1 MADNGAYARYL
12 EAQRQQA
19 IKDNKAKFSAVSKAE
34 DDKIKLRGAGYGD
47 LSTGSQINNR
57 ANGKLLRSGGAPS
70 VGTSGKVSDPYAD
83 NRKNVGKSGY
93 DEAGDPIDT
102 YSANRKNAG
111 KSGYDEA
118 GDPIDPY
125 AKERANAGQTGYDEA
140 GTKINSDGT
149 PGGSQTVNSNGESSS
164 SDSGGGGGGSGNPL
178 DQYANYTYG
187 LSLHVIKP
195 EEYEG
200 LKPGYNPD
208 GKVLI
213 ASGGRQGSG
222 FGRIAGFESD
232 FYFDN
237 FRMTTIIGMNQR
249 TRGSNVIDM
258 QFTVLEPFGMTLLDK
273 ILKVADQLG
282 AKNWNEM
289 PFVMQ
294 IDFFANTND
303 DRSVLISG
311 HTKYIPI
318 KLIECKISATSNGAS
333 YQFHGIPYNHAAFQT
348 NSVSTP
354 AFNEVTAKT
363 VKEFFSSDS
372 KDKGSYA
379 LALNNYQKKLAADEA
394 KYQEFPDIYEFK
406 IDSEIGDAKIVY
418 EKRNNVKSAPM
429 ASKSN
434 KTATKDDGKRA
445 AEGGSAAQ
453 LDLEYQ
459 AIPINAGTSI
469 IDVIS
474 QVIRNSSY
482 MAEQVGKGGNDLI
495 KSWRVIPEI
504 KILKFDNFRKIY
516 QKKFTYHV
524 KKADYHNTK
533 YPDAPMKMPTKIS
546 RKYNYLYTGK
556 NQDVLDFAIDFNV
569 VFYTAMTANR
579 DKLKKV
585 EVDKETKKNEK
596 DKGLSASGGPNKLDP
611 KHVKTVATQADVA
624 TSAQGANDAKNV
636 SSNDLVRSMFTDSR
650 GDMININLKIS
661 GDPAYIKQ
669 DDVFFKPSASNNS
682 AGTIDQHGSFSTDNG
697 ELFVEVNFRT
707 PTDINPSSDTYDF
720 SNSEKTAFSG
730 TYRVMTVDNV
740 LERGQFTQTLS
751 LIKVFPA

>member
-12 EAQRQQA
+12 ETQRKQA
-19 IKDNKAKFSAVSKAE
+19 IVDNKAKFKALSKAE
-34 DDKIKLRGAGYGD
+34 DEKVKQRGTSYGD
-47 LSTGSQINNR
+47 LSTGTQVNNR
-57 ANGKLLRSGGAPS
+57 ANGRVLRQGASPT
-70 VGTSGKVSDPYAD
+70 VGTSGKVSDPYAA
-83 NRKNVGKSGY
+83 NRKNAGRSGY
-93 DEAGDPIDT
+93 DEAGDPIDP
-102 YSANRKNAG
+102 YAANRKNAG

-125 AKERANAGQTGYDEA
+125 AKERANAGRTGYDEA

-149 PGGSQTVNSNGESSS
+149 PGGSQKVDADGESSS
-164 SDSGGGGGGSGNPL
+164 SDSGGSPSGNPL
-178 DQYANYTYG
+178 DEYANYTYG

-195 EEYEG
+195 EEYEE
-200 LKPGYNPD
+200 LKPGYDPD

-222 FGRIAGFESD
+222 FSRVAGFESD

-273 ILKVADQLG
+273 ILTVADTIG

-294 IDFFANTND
+294 IDFFANTTD
-303 DRSVLISG
+303 DKSILISG

-363 VKEFFSSDS
+363 VKEFFSSES

-379 LALNNYQKKLAADEA
+379 LALNSYQKKLAADEA

-406 IDSEIGDAKIVY
+406 FDSAIGDAIIVY
-418 EKRNNVKSAPM
+418 EKRNNVRSTPM
-429 ASKSN
+429 ANKSN
-434 KTATKDDGKRA
+434 PSATDKDGKRA
-445 AEGGSAAQ
+445 ADGGSAAQ
-453 LDLEYQ
+453 VDLEYQ

-482 MAEQVGKGGNDLI
+482 MAEQVGKSGDDVI

-516 QKKFTYHV
+516 QKKFIYHV
-524 KKADYHNTK
+524 KKANYHNTK

-546 RKYNYLYTGK
+546 RIYNYLYTGQ
-556 NQDVLDFAIDFNV
+556 NQDILDFNIDFNV

-585 EVDKETKKNEK
+585 EIDKTPKKQEE
-596 DKGLSASGGPNKLDP
+596 DKGTKPSPGTNKLDP
-611 KHVKTVATQADVA
+611 KHVKTVATQADVS
-624 TSAQGANDAKNV
+624 TSSQGANDTKNV
-636 SSNDLVRSMFTDSR
+636 ASNDLVRSMFTDSR
-650 GDMININLKIS
+650 GDMININLKIA

-669 DDVFFKPSASNNS
+669 DDIFFKPEESKDS
-682 AGTIDQHGSFSTDNG
+682 AGTLDKHGSFSMDGG